1 MEVELEIRKERGGR
15 REEGSWSGIGK
26 GRWWGEGIR
35 TGVNERDTVKTLL
48 QITSSQTPYHC
59 WFNSIRQ

>member
-26 GRWWGEGIR
+26 GGGGERG
-35 TGVNERDTVKTLL
+35 
-48 QITSSQTPYHC
+48 
-59 WFNSIRQ
+59 